1 MRQPVFPEWAGDNA
15 LMAITLAWDT
25 LAASRACDDT
35 REISFKRPC
44 PTSYASSGRP
54 SSPCRI

>member
-44 PTSYASSGRP
+44 PTS
-54 SSPCRI
+54 